1 VPAEYTYDYA
11 IIRIVPR
18 VERGEMIN
26 VGVILSCPD
35 AEFLDARIEI
45 DEARVLALEP
55 AIDLEAVR
63 AHVAAIAAVCRGG
76 AEAGGIG
83 ALPQR
88 RRFHWLVAP
97 RSTMIQMSPVHT
109 GRTDDPRRVLDRL
122 LETMVRRPKSAP
134 APDAGGHSNTCR
146 RFQR

>member
-1 VPAEYTYDYA
+1 VPAEYAYDYA

-35 AEFLDARIEI
+35 MQFLEARAEI
-45 DEARVLALEP
+45 DEPRLLALEP
-55 AIDLEAVR
+55 AVELDGVR
-63 AHVAAIAAVCRGG
+63 AHRAAIEAVCRGG
-76 AEAGGIG
+76 AEGGEIG

-97 RSTMIQMSPVHT
+97 RSTIIQLSPVHT
-109 GRTDDPRRVLDRL
+109 GRTDNPGRALDRL
-122 LETMVRRPKSAP
+122 MEIMVRRP
-134 APDAGGHSNTCR
+134 R
-146 RFQR
+146 